1 VESSLETRSMSLPKP
16 GRLLGREKKEQAA
29 CYTNL
34 RGRMLLALRLAYFF
48 DSALAALIA
57 SDLSIPFLRS
67 ISVCARTEIGSMS
80 A

>member
-1 VESSLETRSMSLPKP
+1 
-16 GRLLGREKKEQAA
+16 
-29 CYTNL
+29 
-34 RGRMLLALRLAYFF
+34 MLLALRLAYFF

-67 ISVCARTEIGSMS
+67 ISVCARTEIDSMS